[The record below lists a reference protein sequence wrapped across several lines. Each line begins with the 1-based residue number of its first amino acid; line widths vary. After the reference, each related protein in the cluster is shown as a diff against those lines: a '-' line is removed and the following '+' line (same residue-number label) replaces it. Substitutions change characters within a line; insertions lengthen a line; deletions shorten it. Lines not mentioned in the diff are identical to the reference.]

1 MNSNDRT
8 EASMSSELFTALFAG
23 TCKSIITERVRFAT
37 KCKMMGSSETP
48 SSSAFSLS
56 EDYTRGGAFL
66 QESPLDPQ
74 FPSFL
79 SSLSCFRY
87 LSSFQISQ
95 LVPLFTPVEFRQHE
109 YSLLGDATVESS

>member
-1 MNSNDRT
+1 
-8 EASMSSELFTALFAG
+8 MSTELFTALFAG
-23 TCKSIITERVRFAT
+23 TCKSIITEQVRFAT
-37 KCKMMGSSETP
+37 ECEMMGSSETP

-56 EDYTRGGAFL
+56 EDYTRGVAL
-66 QESPLDPQ
+66 LRESPLDPK

-87 LSSFQISQ
+87 LSPFQISQ
-95 LVPLFTPVEFRQHE
+95 LIPLFTPVEFRQHE